1 MAQQSNGPVTVTE
14 FVTQRIRDRILA
26 GEYAPGAKLDQHAL
40 VKEFGASL
48 IPVRES
54 LRQLDAQGFI
64 RLYPHRGAY
73 VAGLSMAELKEIYFV
88 REVLEESATQLA
100 VPRLDKDHKAGLKG
114 LVSQMDAATAQ
125 RDYATLLQLN
135 RDFHFGIYQACGNEL
150 LLDMIQGLWDRS
162 SRYRHLYTF
171 LPDRALRALAEHKA
185 ICAACIAGDAMQAGA
200 AVRKNVRQTV
210 LGLAVKLQSQLQD
223 GNAV

>member
-73 VAGLSMAELKEIYFV
+73 VAELSIAELKEIYFV

-100 VPRLDKDHKAGLKG
+100 VPGLGKDDKASLKQ
-114 LVSQMDAATAQ
+114 LAAHMEAATAK

-162 SRYRHLYTF
+162 SRYRHLYTY
-171 LPDRALRALAEHKA
+171 LPDRAPRALAEHKT
-185 ICAACIAGDAMQAGA
+185 ICAACIAGDAAKAGA

-210 LGLAVKLQSQLQD
+210 LGLAAKLQGRLQE
-223 GNAV
+223 GNVA